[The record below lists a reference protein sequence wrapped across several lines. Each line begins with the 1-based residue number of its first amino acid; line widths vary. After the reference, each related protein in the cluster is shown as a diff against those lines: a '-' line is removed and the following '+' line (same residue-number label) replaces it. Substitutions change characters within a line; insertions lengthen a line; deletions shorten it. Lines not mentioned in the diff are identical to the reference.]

1 MIEVDTYTH
10 KSEDSEDDRSEE
22 PGSDIG
28 ESEFERV
35 EREIKVEDRG
45 DKNVEAIEELGI
57 LVFERAGEAIDK
69 GATNW
74 IQIFKKVSE

>member
-10 KSEDSEDDRSEE
+10 KSEDSEDDRSED

-28 ESEFERV
+28 ESEFEKV

-45 DKNVEAIEELGI
+45 DKNVEAIEELAI

-69 GATNW
+69 GATN
-74 IQIFKKVSE
+74 